1 MNERSS
7 LITKGI
13 AGKMIK
19 VFVIFALVM
28 GLTFLVVF
36 GIQLGALQ
44 LVLRADETDQ
54 LQLVAGLSKESLT
67 SVIEENLRA
76 RIKWA
81 ADKTDDE
88 LWKAGHAMKTLQNQV
103 ADIFRHPNNYA
114 RRSIHPPR
122 KEDAGVPSLQLIC
135 PNGYENIRPE
145 AMEKAERLANIEP
158 LLREYLIQD
167 DYNVDIGVATM
178 DGLVLDMDRLADK
191 KIMED
196 GSILSLDCTEQI
208 WYKGAI
214 ERGEVYF
221 YPIHSIFFDF
231 DEVAYAA
238 PVYVDNELVAVLQGS
253 LKTELFTELLEGRNF
268 GKTGFTVL
276 ISDKGQLVCTP
287 RETGEL
293 GKDIDLEHDLRTIV
307 NPQLKEVISKG
318 LSGETGVSIVT
329 VDGEE
334 YYAAYGYMRSYG
346 WEQIIFVSVKEVM
359 EPSDELLAQLNDVS
373 VRVMREQNAEFS
385 KSVLVAIILLII
397 ILVIGIIIVSGMAR
411 KRARPLAGM
420 ADQVRQLS
428 GDNMSFD
435 VKDEYK
441 TGDEIQVLAESFGAL
456 THKMKDYI
464 NEMVTIMSE
473 KERVNTELSLATK
486 IQADML
492 PSKFPA
498 FPDRSE
504 FNIYASM
511 TPAKEVG
518 GDFYD
523 FFFAGDDLLAMVMA
537 DVSGKGVPAAM
548 FMMMAKTMI
557 QSQLVAHYDAKTVLE
572 NVNNIICSNNREK
585 MFVTV
590 WVGILDLKTGVMTAS
605 NAGHEYPIFKE
616 PGGRFEII
624 KDKHGFVIGGKRNM
638 KYTNYEMEMKPGSK
652 LFVYTDGVPEAMNS
666 QGELFGMERTVSA
679 LNAAPDSSPEEIL
692 ANVDN
697 TVREFVGTAEQ
708 FDDLTMLCIEYYGP
722 EGPIKEKA

>member
-28 GLTFLVVF
+28 GLTFLTVF

-88 LWKAGHAMKTLQNQV
+88 FWKAGHVMKTLQNQV
-103 ADIFRHPNNYA
+103 ADIFRHPENYA

-122 KEDAGVPSLQLIC
+122 AEDAGVPSLQLLC

-145 AMEKAERLANIEP
+145 AMEKAERLANLEP
-158 LLREYLIQD
+158 LLREFLIKN

-178 DGLVLDMDRLADK
+178 DGLALDMDRLADK

-196 GSILSLDCTEQI
+196 GSIISLDCTEQI

-221 YPIHSIFFDF
+221 YPIHSIFFGF

-293 GKDIDLEHDLRTIV
+293 GKDIDLEQDLRTVV

-359 EPSDELLAQLNDVS
+359 EPTDELLAQMNDVS
-373 VRVMREQNAEFS
+373 VNVMKEQNSEVS
-385 KSVLVAIILLII
+385 KSALIAMIILII
-397 ILVIGIIIVSGMAR
+397 ILAAGIIIVSETA
-411 KRARPLAGM
+411 KRRALPLAGM
-420 ADQVRQLS
+420 ADQVHQLS
-428 GDNMSFD
+428 GDNMTFE

-456 THKMKDYI
+456 THKMKDYV

-523 FFFAGDDLLAMVMA
+523 FFFAGDDRLAMVMA

-590 WVGILDLKTGVMTAS
+590 WVGILDLKTGVMIAS

-624 KDKHGFVIGGKRNM
+624 KDKHGFVIGGKKNM
-638 KYTNYEMEMKPGSK
+638 KYTNYEIEMKPGSK

-666 QGELFGMERTVSA
+666 QNELFGMERTVNA
-679 LNAAPDSSPEEIL
+679 LNMVPDSSPEEIL
-692 ANVDN
+692 AGVDN
-697 TVREFVGTAEQ
+697 AVRDFVGGAEQ